1 MKALHYFGRQ
11 GLVLRGKDDDGNPT
25 NEDVTNKENFK
36 ELFNIICGSNDRLRK
51 LFEKRKKNA
60 TLISKTIQNE
70 LLSCVQKYILE
81 CIIKE
86 INEEE
91 TPYFGVIADE
101 VTDCANW
108 KLLEIV
114 IFYVYQQKPVERVTE
129 YVKWNNIRG
138 ENIANLIIESRKS
151 NGIDISYCRSQTYDG
166 AGNMA
171 EKQDEAAR
179 NSPQKILR
187 MIKHYIIIVP
197 LTN

>member
-1 MKALHYFGRQ
+1 MEDQDKHAIFSYHLTSIKKCSHFCKPWKFVLEGLLTNRIKENREYLTAILRALHYFSRQ
-11 GLVLRGKDDDGNPT
+11 GGTDDDGNPT

-36 ELFNIICGSNDRLRK
+36 ELFNIMCGSNYRLCK

-70 LLSCVQKYILE
+70 LLSCVQKFILE

-108 KLLEIV
+108 KQL
-114 IFYVYQQKPVERVTE
+114 
-129 YVKWNNIRG
+129 G
-138 ENIANLIIESRKS
+138 
-151 NGIDISYCRSQTYDG
+151 
-166 AGNMA
+166 M
-171 EKQDEAAR
+171 
-179 NSPQKILR
+179 
-187 MIKHYIIIVP
+187 VP
-197 LTN
+197 

>member
-1 MKALHYFGRQ
+1 MR
-11 GLVLRGKDDDGNPT
+11 
-25 NEDVTNKENFK
+25 
-36 ELFNIICGSNDRLRK
+36 GSNDRLRK

-70 LLSCVQKYILE
+70 LLSCVQKNILE
-81 CIIKE
+81 CIVKE

-101 VTDCANW
+101 VTDCAYW
-108 KLLEIV
+108 KQLGIV
-114 IFYVYQQKPVERVTE
+114 ICNVYQQQPVERVTE
-129 YVKWNNIRG
+129 YVNRNNIRG

-151 NGIDISYCRSQTYDG
+151 NGIDISYCRSRTNDG

-171 EKQDEAAR
+171 GKQNEAAR
-179 NSPQKILR
+179 NFQKKKVLR
-187 MIKHYIIIVP
+187 MIKYYIIIVP

>member
-1 MKALHYFGRQ
+1 MR
-11 GLVLRGKDDDGNPT
+11 
-25 NEDVTNKENFK
+25 
-36 ELFNIICGSNDRLRK
+36 GSNDRLRK

-70 LLSCVQKYILE
+70 LLSCVQKNILE

-101 VTDCANW
+101 VTDCAYW
-108 KLLEIV
+108 KQLGIV
-114 IFYVYQQKPVERVTE
+114 ICNVYQQQPVERVTE
-129 YVKWNNIRG
+129 YVNRNNIRG

-151 NGIDISYCRSQTYDG
+151 NGIDISYCRSQTNDG

-171 EKQDEAAR
+171 GKQNEAAR
-179 NSPQKILR
+179 NFKKKKYSE
-187 MIKHYIIIVP
+187 
-197 LTN
+197 